1 MSAQEEEMRQN
12 MEELQATQEEA
23 GRKNSEMENFMS
35 GLDQATSIVEY
46 NPQGFIIH
54 ANENYLNLLNLR
66 QEEVLGIHHSD
77 KMEFTKKQKAEY
89 DKFWRDLK
97 NGFSKK
103 EKTTF
108 IVRDKEIILFEV
120 YTPIKDENGI
130 VKKIIKISND
140 ISDFEEL

>member
-1 MSAQEEEMRQN
+1 
-12 MEELQATQEEA
+12 LQATQEEA
-23 GRKNSEMENFMS
+23 GRRNSEVENFMS
-35 GLDQATSIVEY
+35 GIDQSSCIVEY
-46 NPQGFIIH
+46 NPHGFITM
-54 ANENYLNLLNLR
+54 ANENYLELLNLR
-66 QEEVLGIHHSD
+66 KEEVLGIHHSD

-97 NGFSKK
+97 DGFAKK
-103 EKTTF
+103 EKTKF

-130 VKKIIKISND
+130 VKKILKISNN